1 MTADTV
7 HLREIA
13 STQGI
18 TVRRMDFD
26 FPDSIPEFWCD
37 NNAFLTAMMAGL
49 SVTFPVGERYFID
62 SVRHYQDEVADPA
75 LRAQIR
81 AFIGQEAN
89 HSREHVALNEFLT
102 RKGYPVA
109 SMEAFVRERLKTVQ
123 AQSTPA
129 ENLARTV
136 ALEHFTAIMAKGF
149 IDHPDFLTRMHPTMA
164 RIWAWHSI
172 EEVEHKSVAF
182 DVYRACVNDEK
193 LRRKMMREVTFFF
206 VLMSSVR
213 TVRILKSCGQL
224 SNIRAWL
231 RGLNVLWGMP
241 GVFRQILPAYFA
253 YYRKGF
259 HPSQQADSDYTETVK
274 RHFLQMIS

>member
-1 MTADTV
+1 MTADALQSRT
-7 HLREIA
+7 IA
-13 STQGI
+13 MSQGI
-18 TVRRMDFD
+18 TVRRMDFE

-37 NNAFLTAMMAGL
+37 NNPFLTAMMAGL

-62 SVRHYQDEVADPA
+62 SVRHYQDEVHDPV
-75 LRAQIR
+75 LRDQIR

-89 HSREHVALNEFLT
+89 HSREHVALNAFLT
-102 RKGYPVA
+102 RKGYPVD
-109 SMEAFVRERLKTVQ
+109 SMEAFVRERLKAVQ
-123 AQSTPA
+123 ASSTPA

-172 EEVEHKSVAF
+172 EEIEHKSVAF
-182 DVYRACVNDEK
+182 DVYRQCVNDER
-193 LRRKMMREVTFFF
+193 LRRRMMREVTFFF

-213 TVRILKSCGQL
+213 TVRILKASRQL
-224 SNIRAWL
+224 SNLRAWL
-231 RGLNVLWGMP
+231 SGLNVLWGVP

-253 YYRKGF
+253 YYRSDF
-259 HPSQQADSDYTETVK
+259 HPRQQAESPYAETVK
-274 RHFLQMIS
+274 RHFL